1 MNKRRILFEI
11 IQDFFMCI
19 VITATVSFVNKTNI
33 FSLQF
38 IYDFLLAYVIN
49 ILVGFILPEIPFA
62 RIITNKI
69 SDENVVKNDVL
80 IPGIIAIINV
90 SIILTGVLLAKFSFS
105 EMCFK
110 VWLSLYPTLIVVG
123 VIATCILFKV
133 TNKLVDII
141 LK

>member
-1 MNKRRILFEI
+1 
-11 IQDFFMCI
+11 MCI

-33 FSLQF
+33 FSLEF
-38 IYDFLLAYVIN
+38 IYDFLFAYVIN
-49 ILVGFILPEIPFA
+49 LLIGFILPEIPFA
-62 RIITNKI
+62 RIITKKI

-90 SIILTGVLLAKFSFS
+90 SIIMTGVLLTKFSFS
-105 EMCFK
+105 ELCFK

-123 VIATCILFKV
+123 VIAACILFKV

>member
-1 MNKRRILFEI
+1 
-11 IQDFFMCI
+11 MCI
-19 VITATVSFVNKTNI
+19 VITATVSFVNKADI

-49 ILVGFILPEIPFA
+49 LLIGFILPEIPFA
-62 RIITNKI
+62 RIITKKI

-90 SIILTGVLLAKFSFS
+90 SIILTGVLLTKFSFS
-105 EMCFK
+105 KLCFK

-123 VIATCILFKV
+123 VIAAGILFKV
-133 TNKLVDII
+133 TNKLVDVI

>member
-62 RIITNKI
+62 KIITKKI

-123 VIATCILFKV
+123 VIAACILFKD

>member
-1 MNKRRILFEI
+1 M
-11 IQDFFMCI
+11 
-19 VITATVSFVNKTNI
+19 
-33 FSLQF
+33 QF

-49 ILVGFILPEIPFA
+49 IWVGFILPEIPFA

-90 SIILTGVLLAKFSFS
+90 SIILTGVLLAKFIFS

-123 VIATCILFKV
+123 VIATCILYKV

>member
-49 ILVGFILPEIPFA
+49 ILVGFILPEIPFGTYCTRA
-62 RIITNKI
+62 GKR
-69 SDENVVKNDVL
+69 KN
-80 IPGIIAIINV
+80 AI
-90 SIILTGVLLAKFSFS
+90 
-105 EMCFK
+105 
-110 VWLSLYPTLIVVG
+110 
-123 VIATCILFKV
+123 
-133 TNKLVDII
+133 
-141 LK
+141 

>member
-62 RIITNKI
+62 RIITKKI

-123 VIATCILFKV
+123 VIAACILFKV
-133 TNKLVDII
+133 TNKLVAII

>member
-49 ILVGFILPEIPFA
+49 LLAGFVLPEIPFA
-62 RIITNKI
+62 RIISKKI

-90 SIILTGVLLAKFSFS
+90 SIILTGVLLTKFSFS
-105 EMCFK
+105 ELCFK

-123 VIATCILFKV
+123 VIAACILFKV

-141 LK
+141 LE